1 MFGQHHGTALPKT
14 NHLFDL
20 EGGQEGQ
27 MMRAEVAHLYFDD
40 CIGLCWSEE
49 LVKLWSGV
57 HSSQGMFSR
66 LQGLFVGEGTILS
79 EE

>member
-1 MFGQHHGTALPKT
+1 
-14 NHLFDL
+14 
-20 EGGQEGQ
+20 
-27 MMRAEVAHLYFDD
+27 MMRAEVAHLYFDY

-57 HSSQGMFSR
+57 HSSQGMFAR